1 VPLVRV
7 NDVLIPDTSV
17 LNQSQS
23 RLRPQSPPPHPYRS
37 PLLRNPLVRGNDIPD
52 SSVFNQSQY
61 RQRPQSPP
69 SHPNRSPLLRNPL
82 VRVNDVLIP
91 DGPVFTLSQSRQSP
105 QLPPS
110 HPHPSPLLRNRFIQQ
125 VQSPLQYLGDSWQ
138 YPVFPGEVPWRGGRQ
153 HFLHP
158 RYLAPNL
165 FIEDEEEP
173 LNRPPLENINII
185 RGDD

>member
-1 VPLVRV
+1 
-7 NDVLIPDTSV
+7 
-17 LNQSQS
+17 
-23 RLRPQSPPPHPYRS
+23 
-37 PLLRNPLVRGNDIPD
+37 
-52 SSVFNQSQY
+52 
-61 RQRPQSPP
+61 
-69 SHPNRSPLLRNPL
+69 
-82 VRVNDVLIP
+82 
-91 DGPVFTLSQSRQSP
+91 
-105 QLPPS
+105 
-110 HPHPSPLLRNRFIQQ
+110 

-185 RGDD
+185 RGDDKANSPVYSTFICNTSASFCNALCCVFVATLDLLYRIWDSAVSIETKMQAEQPGFNSQKELEIFLFLLHTDQLWGPPSLLSSEYQWFFCGGKVDRA